1 MLEGIMRT
9 KSQIATTYKGIAALF
24 ILFGLISF
32 AFPSGESAAKS
43 LIGHDPT
50 YQTPALLYDEAQ
62 TVYLGNL
69 ERRAQGIPP
78 LRWNLQLTH
87 ASRWFSW
94 DSTENRPGGYCGHQ
108 DTLGTWPGDRA
119 AYFGYLGFAGW
130 ENAFCGYLSPADAIQ
145 GWMNSPGHRANLLET
160 AVREIGLGYY
170 RRDSDGRGY
179 VAQGFATDSVY
190 APIVIEHEALFTTSP
205 NVNLYIY
212 DREPQEGF
220 AGWGA
225 ATQMMLSNNSQ
236 FSGAAWE
243 PYGPNKAWTLAGG
256 TGWRNV
262 YVKTRDN
269 LNRTQTV
276 SDSIYLGPSA
286 PQNELGPAQMS
297 TTNSKVLLHDLNGGG
312 LPQVQISVGWLADDA
327 DGSFAHWWGNGERL
341 NDAAAWG
348 GTAYRLFPGD
358 GESYAWS
365 AGAPIIKDT
374 PQVAYFRLKV
384 NNNTS
389 SSEVARISVQGSVTE
404 YGPLQLRGT
413 DFTAANQYQ
422 EFTLSFATNTNPEDE
437 SLFFNFWRS
446 GSADLYIDAVSIFSA
461 PQEIASPL
469 IWSVPGGNYRGQ
481 GIWIRYTDGTHFTP
495 LMEAPLVETPS
506 PIFGDV
512 PDSYWAWNFIERLYE
527 AGITGG
533 CGTSPLRF
541 CPDDIV
547 TRAQMAVFLLRGIH
561 TSAYVPP
568 AIGPGTGFGDVPSSY
583 WSASWIKQLAA
594 EGITTGCGNGNFCPE
609 HPVTRAQMAVFLLRS
624 KHGASYSPPGVGAG
638 TGFGDVPPDYWAAAW
653 IKQLVTEGITAGCGY
668 GNYCPEQPVT
678 RDQMAVFLVRTFNLP

>member
-9 KSQIATTYKGIAALF
+9 KSQIATTYRLIATLL

-43 LIGHDPT
+43 LLGYDPT

-69 ERRAQGIPP
+69 ERRAQGVPP

-108 DTLGTWPGDRA
+108 DTLGKWPGDRA

-160 AVREIGLGYY
+160 AVREIGLSYY

-179 VAQGFATDSVY
+179 VAQGFATDSAY

-225 ATQMMLSNNSQ
+225 ATQMMVSNNSQ

-243 PYGPNKAWTLAGG
+243 SYNPNKAWTLAGG

-269 LNRTQTV
+269 LNRTQSV
-276 SDSIYLGPSA
+276 SDSIYLGASA

-297 TTNSKVLLHDLNGGG
+297 TTNSKVLLHNLDGGG
-312 LPQVQISVGWLADDA
+312 LPQVQISVGWLANDA

-365 AGAPIIKDT
+365 AGAPIMKDT
-374 PQVAYFRLKV
+374 PLVAYFRLKV

-389 SSEVARISVQGSVTE
+389 SSEVARISVQGSGTE
-404 YGPLQLRGT
+404 YGPLHLRGT

-422 EFTLSFATNTNPEDE
+422 EFALSFATNTNPEDE

-446 GSADLYIDAVSIFSA
+446 GNADLYVDAVSIFSA
-461 PQEIASPL
+461 PQEITSPL

-481 GIWIRYTDGTHFTP
+481 GIWIRYTDGIHFSP
-495 LMEAPLVETPS
+495 LTEAPLVETPS

-512 PDSYWAWNFIERLYE
+512 PDSYWAWNFIERLYA

-533 CGTSPLRF
+533 CGTSPLRY

-561 TSAYVPP
+561 TSSYVPP
-568 AIGPGTGFGDVPSSY
+568 AIGPGTGFGDVPLSY

-594 EGITTGCGNGNFCPE
+594 EGITTGCGNGNYCPD

-624 KHGASYSPPGVGAG
+624 KHGPSYTPPGVSAG
-638 TGFGDVPPDYWAAAW
+638 TGFGDVPPGYWSASW
-653 IKQLVTEGITAGCGY
+653 IKQLVTEGITAGCGN